1 MKNLLVLHGALST
14 QNQFD
19 EFALYLSQTYKVE
32 SLTFRGHGNNLK
44 PLSGH
49 FFDDYNE
56 DILSYMLQNQL
67 SKINI
72 FGYSMGGYAAL
83 YFAYK
88 YPNMVESIATL
99 NTKFDWNIA
108 QVSKETALLNADKIV
123 EKVPAYAQHLMQIHG
138 EQNWKT
144 MLANTKT
151 MMEQLAQQ
159 PVLTDAILNNINC
172 PVLIGVGDRD
182 NTATVPENTLVYKQ
196 LPNAQLMVLPN
207 TGHPFDKVN
216 YELLYLLCN
225 NFFNK

>member
-1 MKNLLVLHGALST
+1 MKNLLLLHGALST

-19 EFALYLSQTYKVE
+19 DFALYLKKNHKVNA
-32 SLTFRGHGNNLK
+32 LTFRGHGNNQK
-44 PLSGH
+44 TLSGH

-56 DILSYMLQNQL
+56 DILSYMVQNQL

-83 YFAYK
+83 YFASK

-108 QVSKETALLNADKIV
+108 QVSKETALLNADKIA
-123 EKVPAYAQHLMQIHG
+123 EKVPAYAQHLMHIHG

-159 PVLTDAILNNINC
+159 PILTEALLNQINC
-172 PVLIGVGDRD
+172 KVLIGVGDRD
-182 NTATVPENTLVYKQ
+182 NTATIIENLNIFKQ
-196 LPNAQLMVLPN
+196 LPDAQFMVLPN

-216 YELLYLLCN
+216 YELLHLLCN